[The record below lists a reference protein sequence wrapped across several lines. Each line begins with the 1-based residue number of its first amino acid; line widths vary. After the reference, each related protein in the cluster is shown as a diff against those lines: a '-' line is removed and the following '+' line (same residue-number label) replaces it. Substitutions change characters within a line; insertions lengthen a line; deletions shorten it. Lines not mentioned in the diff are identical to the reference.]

1 MILKEKEMKKAIN
14 NSDGLTSIKVVELY
28 NDGELRLEELRV
40 MLGDECIAKS
50 WREYYKGKRTIQGG
64 ADDMSYYTLPLWYQ
78 RYKKIDEI
86 L

>member
-1 MILKEKEMKKAIN
+1 MINAGTTNI
-14 NSDGLTSIKVVELY
+14 IAVELY
-28 NDGELRLEELRV
+28 NDGEIKLEELRV

-50 WREYYKGKRTIQGG
+50 WREYKNGEHKSG
-64 ADDMSYYTLPLWYQ
+64 AGTHPTAYSPLDLSHYTLPLWYQ

>member
-28 NDGELRLEELRV
+28 NDGELRLEEIRV

-50 WREYYKGKRTIQGG
+50 WREYNGKTEEQGG
-64 ADDMSYYTLPLWYQ
+64 SDDMSYYTLPKWYQ